1 MISSKESKQVRINSW
16 LLRLLSRDM
25 KAKIKSKDQST
36 KNHKKTTEKQN
47 ITKKSN
53 GKNNTYHGRLSQKW
67 IDGTYRSLKV
77 HSCRFEN
84 LPICSCSHKNNTLKI
99 SHS

>member
-1 MISSKESKQVRINSW
+1 MISSEESEQVRINSW

-47 ITKKSN
+47 ITKK
-53 GKNNTYHGRLSQKW
+53 KQW
-67 IDGTYRSLKV
+67 
-77 HSCRFEN
+77 
-84 LPICSCSHKNNTLKI
+84 
-99 SHS
+99 